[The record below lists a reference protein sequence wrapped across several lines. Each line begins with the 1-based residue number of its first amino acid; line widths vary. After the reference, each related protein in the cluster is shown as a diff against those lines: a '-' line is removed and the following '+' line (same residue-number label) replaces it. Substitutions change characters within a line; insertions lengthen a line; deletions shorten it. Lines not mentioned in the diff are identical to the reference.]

1 MSLSPSYAEKIEYSS
16 VYGLVNSWRFGRSLG
31 IDPIGISP
39 TCSLNCV
46 YCQLGN
52 IQQQTTQRQIFV
64 PTTQVI
70 SDLQAF
76 IQKEIP
82 IDVVTV
88 SGSGEPTLALNLE
101 EILQA
106 TTYIINK
113 PLVVLTNG
121 TLLGDKSVRDAL
133 VPADIVAI
141 KLDAVSSN
149 QLRQINQ
156 PLETINLPDILKGI
170 SKFRQEYRGY
180 MAIQTMILSAW
191 TAETQA
197 HYIHLMK
204 RLQPDEIQLNI
215 PSRSRVLVHQLESR
229 GNEIVESRAYT
240 CEHFNCIS
248 PEELCS
254 MAETIQNVT
263 QIPVRYS
270 SRRQVAQSRKQR
282 Q

>member
-16 VYGLVNSWRFGRSLG
+16 VYGLVNSLRYGRSLG
-31 IDPIGISP
+31 VDPIGISP
-39 TCSLNCV
+39 TCSFNCV

-52 IQQQTTQRQIFV
+52 IRHQTTQRQIFV

-82 IDVVTV
+82 IDVVTI

-121 TLLGDKSVRDAL
+121 TLLSDKSVRNAL
-133 VPADIVAI
+133 TVADIVAV

-156 PLETINLPDILKGI
+156 PLETINLPDLLKGI
-170 SKFRQEYRGY
+170 EKFRQEYRGY
-180 MAIQTMILSAW
+180 MAIQTMILSSW
-191 TAETQA
+191 TAETLA
-197 HYIHLMK
+197 NYINLMK

-215 PSRSRVLVHQLESR
+215 PTHTRVLVHQLESR
-229 GNEIVESRAYT
+229 SNEIVESRAYT
-240 CEHFNCIS
+240 CENFNCIS
-248 PEELCS
+248 TKELCS
-254 MAETIQNVT
+254 MADTIQNVT

-270 SRRQVAQSRKQR
+270 SRRLAAQGRKQR